1 MVDTN
6 SGGASR
12 PPGVL
17 SRVAQAAR
25 YVISGAAPSTWFGP
39 LEPLPPMAPA
49 EVKGRAWDY
58 PVGWNLN
65 YIPRASERVGFDR
78 LRGLADRFDLLRL
91 VIETR
96 KDQMESLSWSIIP
109 REAEK
114 GKRAA
119 IASHAADITRITGFL
134 QTPDRRHDWA
144 QWLRALLEDHFVID
158 APAIYRR
165 RTRGGE
171 PYSFDLLDGAHIKVL
186 LAPDGRTPQPP
197 DPAYQQ
203 VLKGIPAADY
213 TSDELLYYPKNFR
226 SNHAYGYSPV
236 EQIIVRVETAIAR
249 VRSQLAYFT
258 EGNMPD
264 GLITGPQDW
273 TMDQIRAMQQHW
285 DALFAGNIEQRQRA
299 WWVPAGAKFQPVK
312 DNPVVDEFDE
322 WLARVVCYAFSVSPQ
337 PFVKMMNRGTAE
349 SAAEVAAEEGMA
361 PTMAWVKRLIDKLIA
376 EDFHCSALEFAWD
389 DNREFDPSKAA
400 SINEIYVRNG
410 IKTIDEVR
418 DDLGLDALG
427 GAAATAMVAT
437 ATGYVPIQ
445 SSGTAGQGVGTGDGD
460 IQASPLKQ

>member
-1 MVDTN
+1 MTDTN
-6 SGGASR
+6 PTNPR
-12 PPGVL
+12 PGML

-25 YVISGAAPSTWFGP
+25 YVVSGVTPETWFGP
-39 LEPLPPMAPA
+39 LQPLQPLAPA

-65 YIPRASERVGFDR
+65 YVPRASEWIGFDR
-78 LRGLADRFDLLRL
+78 LRALADGYDLLRL

-96 KDQMESLSWSIIP
+96 KDQMAALTWTILP
-109 REAEK
+109 REIRTGE
-114 GKRAA
+114 RASRAGLDDA
-119 IASHAADITRITGFL
+119 IRAITDFL

-158 APAIYRR
+158 APSVYRR
-165 RTRGGE
+165 RTRGGQ
-171 PYSFDLLDGAHIKVL
+171 PYALELLDGARIKVL
-186 LAPDGRTPQPP
+186 LAADGRTPEPP

-226 SNHAYGYSPV
+226 TAHAYGYSPV
-236 EQIIVRVETAIAR
+236 EQIVARVETAIAR
-249 VRSQLAYFT
+249 GRSQLAWFT

-264 GLITGPQDW
+264 GLITGPEGW
-273 TMDQIRAMQQHW
+273 TMDQIRAMQEHW
-285 DALFAGNIEQRQRA
+285 DSLFSGNVEQRRRA
-299 WWVPAGAKFQPVK
+299 WWVPSGAKFQPVK
-312 DNPVVDEFDE
+312 DSPLMDEFDE

-349 SAAEVAAEEGMA
+349 SAAQVAAEEGLA
-361 PTMAWVKRLIDKLIA
+361 PTMAWTKRLMDRIIA
-376 EDFHCSALEFAWD
+376 EDFACPSLEFSWD
-389 DNREFDPSKAA
+389 ENHELDPSKAA
-400 SINEIYVRNG
+400 TINDTYVRAG

-437 ATGYVPIQ
+437 ATGYVPIG
-445 SSGTAGQGVGTGDGD
+445 GTPASDSLPAPPVGP
-460 IQASPLKQ
+460 A